1 MGNLFWDYAV
11 FTIARL
17 ISEFSVLIKVD
28 IFCEI
33 SFVYLTDISRTNLR
47 WKFRKIL
54 RPSQNIWTLP
64 THVQKNR

>member
-28 IFCEI
+28 IFGAP
-33 SFVYLTDISRTNLR
+33 Y
-47 WKFRKIL
+47 IL
-54 RPSQNIWTLP
+54 RRPQNFAKSHLYIWLT
-64 THVQKNR
+64 